1 MSWLFTQ
8 SFILCA
14 LAFVAG
20 AVLTWLPLRATIRKL
35 RAENAHAHQAAQ
47 PALSAAEPTALVIT
61 DLDQAR
67 ATDEALETDLAKV
80 GSEAIEPEAV
90 GVGVGVEGAKTGGV
104 ATGGGTA
111 EGATATDQETL
122 RPTAINLGT
131 TWTVSN
137 PATEDSKPFVISVQN
152 EKKVEASSEVVEASG
167 AVIEASGVVVD
178 DPATIEF
185 PRQVEPS
192 KEAEEPQGVG
202 APAGAEVPA
211 EEQPLTKA
219 EGLEAPQW
227 LKDRLEGRGEERGE
241 EEAGE
246 ASEVA
251 TSRPQTEPVN
261 GDEAAGQP
269 VNGDETVGREERPGV
284 AVSAGDSHRSDSEP
298 SPKVAKAAVLTAA
311 ATTAAATVVE
321 ATTATATA
329 TVVEATTAKAAPKAA
344 TVKTAKAATA
354 KAAKAK
360 GQKVAPPALVKCNSR
375 SMVFHT
381 PASPYFNRMKGD
393 VTFTTPEEAERAGYT
408 RWSPKPKTA
417 PDPTPKA
424 GANR

>member
-8 SFILCA
+8 SFTLCA

-35 RAENAHAHQAAQ
+35 RAENARAHQTAQ

-67 ATDEALETDLAKV
+67 ATDEAQETDLAKV
-80 GSEAIEPEAV
+80 GLEIIEPEAV
-90 GVGVGVEGAKTGGV
+90 AVGVGVEGAEAKTGGV

-111 EGATATDQETL
+111 DGATATDQETL
-122 RPTAINLGT
+122 PPTAINLGT

-167 AVIEASGVVVD
+167 VVD

-192 KEAEEPQGVG
+192 KEAEEPQSAG

-211 EEQPLTKA
+211 EEQLLTKV

-241 EEAGE
+241 GKAGE

-261 GDEAAGQP
+261 E
-269 VNGDETVGREERPGV
+269 DETVGQEEHPGV
-284 AVSAGDSHRSDSEP
+284 PVSAGGSHRSDSEP
-298 SPKVAKAAVLTAA
+298 SPKAAKAAVLTAA
-311 ATTAAATVVE
+311 ATK
-321 ATTATATA
+321 ATA
-329 TVVEATTAKAAPKAA
+329 TVVKATTAKAAPKAA
-344 TVKTAKAATA
+344 TVKTVKTATA

-360 GQKVAPPALVKCNSR
+360 GQKVTPPALVKCNSR